1 MRIPGPGFK
10 KKVRDYTLADQLW
23 IVVYVMVVPIVLI
36 LATVGIALLVSRIF

>member
-23 IVVYVMVVPIVLI
+23 AVIYIMVSSAFAV
-36 LATVGIALLVSRIF
+36 LATTGVMLLISTIF